1 MKENRMTMIQKEVRI
16 DQIHIPGKH
25 RRRGPVSQ
33 ALKASITEVGMKFP
47 VILIREVEG
56 GYGRKTGYI
65 LADGGERI
73 RVMKNLGEKKV
84 LAVVHVPETK
94 DRTGYA
100 RTVRVVTNHHR
111 QNFYPSQRA
120 RYMQIHMDR
129 YKISTTEMA
138 RLMGKDPATIANWL
152 KVADCSEEIQ
162 MLINN
167 GRWPIR
173 AAQLVTSLAQSD
185 QMQLLQ
191 VLQNREKVGLR
202 DIQSEVNRM
211 IREGVKLVR
220 PAVQSVGARPPRGR
234 RRTQRIDYFRE
245 LSMPEISR
253 KTRDAEHDIRFMQ
266 NEILSAE
273 PVIKKIMKRKKLRD
287 LIPSEFLRKF
297 ELFIQG

>member
-1 MKENRMTMIQKEVRI
+1 MLQKEVRI
-16 DQIHIPGKH
+16 DQIHVPGKH

-33 ALKASITEVGMKFP
+33 ALKASITDVGMKFP
-47 VILIREVEG
+47 VILVREIEG

-73 RVMKNLGEKKV
+73 RVVKNLGLKKI
-84 LAVVHVPETK
+84 LAVIHTPETR

-120 RYMQIHMDR
+120 RYMQIHMKR
-129 YKISTTEMA
+129 YNISTPEMA
-138 RLMGKDPATIANWL
+138 KLMGKDPTTIANWL
-152 KVADCSEEIQ
+152 RVSDCSEEIQ

-173 AAQLVTSLAQSD
+173 AAQLVTVLAQPD

-191 VLQNREKVGLR
+191 ALQHREKVNLR
-202 DIQSEVNRM
+202 DVQTEVNRM
-211 IREGVKLVR
+211 VREGAELTR
-220 PAVQSVGARPPRGR
+220 PAMQSVGARPLHGR
-234 RRTQRIDYFRE
+234 RRTQRIDHFRE

-287 LIPSEFLRKF
+287 LIPTEFLRKF